1 MAEGR
6 KPFARAATISSG
18 TPLSHRDKTISKS
31 TRERFEALDLET
43 LLSEFQRVASEV
55 PAEEEEED
63 IDAAVAGDDAVIEEQ
78 QAWLQSTGFDM
89 LAQQFQGGKAITDED
104 FQMATAGYTASQ
116 RRAVA
121 SRAKVLNSTL
131 SKRQSKAKPDARTLF
146 EGAVEGATATASPD
160 AADSEIMRLV
170 EQGQTAPTRLQHLS
184 EEDRQ
189 QLKRLCLIQL
199 TSLFESSG
207 ISSACLYPKKKKKKK
222 KPVGR
227 VFGGNL
233 VAMTERDTRSHP
245 AKISVLDVPVFV
257 IQMVEFLRIHGINEE
272 GLFRKAGSAARIKG
286 FRDKIEEAWGEV
298 DLNSMG
304 CRTHDIAAAFKQFFR
319 ETHVPLL
326 TDDFIEAFS
335 LTQDLDRQLYG
346 LQLLVAQLPKAHA
359 ATLKVLLDFLMEV
372 ADKADVN
379 KMTVA
384 NLAVVFAPTL
394 FYMRGSKGQQML
406 KEVELQVTTASTL
419 KTMLLNHDKIW
430 HIPGDMMAQMRFVND
445 SRRSGA
451 KASKPKQLKR
461 LLTEKKL
468 SPPKDRAGQEGMVLW
483 VSDSKAKPPVRAVTS
498 VIMHSGAVE
507 ANVQITELTTA
518 DDILKLTHSP
528 PGCALFECGGNIN
541 RRQLDATA
549 LVLPVL
555 KVNPAANIMA
565 MTPA

>member
-1 MAEGR
+1 MCLECAGG
-6 KPFARAATISSG
+6 ACSSWFW
-18 TPLSHRDKTISKS
+18 K
-31 TRERFEALDLET
+31 
-43 LLSEFQRVASEV
+43 QRC
-55 PAEEEEED
+55 
-63 IDAAVAGDDAVIEEQ
+63 IVI
-78 QAWLQSTGFDM
+78 
-89 LAQQFQGGKAITDED
+89 LA
-104 FQMATAGYTASQ
+104 
-116 RRAVA
+116 
-121 SRAKVLNSTL
+121 
-131 SKRQSKAKPDARTLF
+131 
-146 EGAVEGATATASPD
+146 
-160 AADSEIMRLV
+160 
-170 EQGQTAPTRLQHLS
+170 
-184 EEDRQ
+184 
-189 QLKRLCLIQL
+189 
-199 TSLFESSG
+199 SLFTFS
-207 ISSACLYPKKKKKKK
+207 I
-222 KPVGR
+222 
-227 VFGGNL
+227 
-233 VAMTERDTRSHP
+233 
-245 AKISVLDVPVFV
+245 
-257 IQMVEFLRIHGINEE
+257 
-272 GLFRKAGSAARIKG
+272 LF
-286 FRDKIEEAWGEV
+286 
-298 DLNSMG
+298 N
-304 CRTHDIAAAFKQFFR
+304 
-319 ETHVPLL
+319 
-326 TDDFIEAFS
+326 
-335 LTQDLDRQLYG
+335 RQ
-346 LQLLVAQLPKAHA
+346 AHA

-384 NLAVVFAPTL
+384 NLAGEGARHLRDESACTCCIAILICAVLISVVFAPTL